1 MSMIKSLV
9 EEMFQQNVAKS
20 INSDV
25 FKRQYVQQ
33 KAEPKK
39 TIPFFDVK
47 IYSLSNMIAIVD
59 RARAQERLKVLAE
72 VQAATPKPL
81 GVANVVGN
89 IKVAGTKQEVM
100 GARPIKHQW
109 TDEAITSEN
118 IENAVTVL
126 LNRGQETATVRE
138 IVEVIKQFNSAAF
151 DATRKM
157 VDYRHRVTKKFMSSD
172 KKLLGRHS
180 SKFVKGQYVFNI
192 K

>member
-9 EEMFQQNVAKS
+9 EEMFQQRAVS
-20 INSDV
+20 PS
-25 FKRQYVQQ
+25 QYVQQ
-33 KAEPKK
+33 KSESKRGPSLFDIKMFSLADLSVILQRVRAE
-39 TIPFFDVK
+39 
-47 IYSLSNMIAIVD
+47 
-59 RARAQERLKVLAE
+59 ERLKVLAE
-72 VQAATPKPL
+72 VQAAAPKPL

-100 GARPIKHQW
+100 GGRPIKHQW

-126 LNRGQETATVRE
+126 LNRGQETATIRE